1 MAAPGLV
8 VIDTNVVLD
17 LLLFRDPSTVSLSAA
32 LGAGMLRWL
41 ATLPMRE
48 ELARVLVYSKI
59 VAQSQRLGV
68 DPGWLLGQ
76 FDHMAQL
83 RPVPMLSSVRCSDP
97 DDQPFVDLAVVHCA
111 GLLSKDRQLLRLR
124 QRLQAVGV
132 SVRPTLLPAA

>member
-17 LLLFRDPSTVSLSAA
+17 LLLFRDPSTASLSAA

>member
-83 RPVPMLSSVRCSDP
+83 RPVPMRSSVRCSDP

>member
-17 LLLFRDPSTVSLSAA
+17 LLLFRDPSTASLSAA

-83 RPVPMLSSVRCSDP
+83 RPVPMRSSVRCSDP